1 MPLPYL
7 TTIAFL
13 LPIYLA
19 TGKKGVVV
27 VLVGT
32 AVYVMCQRQFWCYL
46 EGLRIYK
53 E

>member
-1 MPLPYL
+1 MPLSYL

-32 AVYVMCQRQFWCYL
+32 AVYVMFQKQWWNYM
-46 EGLRIYK
+46 EGLRLYK
-53 E
+53 D